1 MSCDP
6 ERVTGFVDG
15 ELLPEQAAELSA
27 HLETCAAC
35 RAQADAER
43 ALRARLR
50 TLPVP
55 ELPSGLESHLREVLR
70 RRSLPGR
77 ALRFALP
84 VAAVLTAGVWLRG
97 YAPLVAWDLAR
108 DDHHCFARQPLPA
121 QVWSREPR
129 EVAAWFE
136 RQGTRL
142 PPLPERVGELAL
154 VGARYCP
161 LASLGT
167 VAHVYYRSPAGH
179 VSVYAVPRGV
189 RFEERTAS
197 ETRGVSVLLLRIE
210 GEVVGVVAPSGEDA
224 RAFEAALRPVRT
236 ASTAAAR
243 TSSGASEVR
252 QIPAYQE

>member
-1 MSCDP
+1 M
-6 ERVTGFVDG
+6 DG
-15 ELLPEQAAELSA
+15 ELPPEQAAELSA

-43 ALRARLR
+43 GLRARLR

-55 ELPSGLESHLREVLR
+55 ELPAGLESHVREARR
-70 RRSLPGR
+70 RRSLPER
-77 ALRFALP
+77 ALRLALP
-84 VAAVLTAGVWLRG
+84 IAAMLAAGVWLRG

-121 QVWSREPR
+121 QVWSGEPQ

-142 PPLPERVGELAL
+142 PSLLPERVGELAL

-167 VAHVYYRSPAGH
+167 VAHVYYRAPAGH

-189 RFEERTAS
+189 RFPDRAAS

-210 GEVVGVVAPSGEDA
+210 GEVVGVVAPSAEDA

-236 ASTAAAR
+236 ASTATAR
-243 TSSGASEVR
+243 TSRGASEVR